1 VLNNGGVESVLTF
14 IEVNSMSD
22 NLPNRSDLIQNGV
35 IIKRPH
41 YIGISEIN
49 FIGIS
54 RIMKNT
60 LKGWIRSR
68 KDKNRRIR

>member
-14 IEVNSMSD
+14 IEVNLMSD
-22 NLPNRSDLIQNGV
+22 KVPNRSDLIQKGV
-35 IIKRPH
+35 IIMRPH
-41 YIGISEIN
+41 YMGYSSEIN

-54 RIMKNT
+54 RIMKNP

-68 KDKNRRIR
+68 KDKNR